1 MVTRDYQNSPHTGL
15 KGPKPIGSIID
26 KVVRSLGMSR
36 DYYGWVILSQWDE
49 IVGDDIARQ
58 ARAVRFED
66 GTLVVAVPDAA
77 WRQNLSMETEMI
89 LKKIHSVSH
98 GQVIKKLRLIH
109 GEKGK

>member
-1 MVTRDYQNSPHTGL
+1 MVTRDYQNGPDSRP

-36 DYYGWVILSQWDE
+36 DYYGWLILSRWDE
-49 IVGDDIARQ
+49 IVGEEIARH
-58 ARAVRFED
+58 ARAVKFED
-66 GTLVVAVPDAA
+66 GTLIVAVPDAS

-89 LKKIHSVSH
+89 LKKIHSEPH
-98 GQVIKKLRLIH
+98 GQAVKKLRLIH